1 MTLTE
6 KHWILLNSPDQEDL
20 DWLYSLKLDITVDYP
35 NHRASMYVGGV
46 VAYFTG
52 ATSVKIVTY
61 KEEEELFLKLRF
73 GNNLALTTI
82 LNFDDRHPDHK

>member
-1 MTLTE
+1 
-6 KHWILLNSPDQEDL
+6 
-20 DWLYSLKLDITVDYP
+20 
-35 NHRASMYVGGV
+35 MYVGGV